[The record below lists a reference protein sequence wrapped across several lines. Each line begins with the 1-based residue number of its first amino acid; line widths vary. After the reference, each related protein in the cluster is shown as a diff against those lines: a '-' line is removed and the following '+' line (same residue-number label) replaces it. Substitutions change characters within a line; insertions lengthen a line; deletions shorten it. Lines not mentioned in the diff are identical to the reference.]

1 MSAPRSVSSASAR
14 LRRGL
19 ARVHGSATF
28 DAVLAVAL
36 CAVTEAEI
44 AAAGE
49 LGTIGV
55 AAPFFTL
62 TLAWRRRAALQVALV
77 AATALAVVALFAPL
91 EFPSNAAFLA
101 MFAVTYSAGAHLPRR
116 RALAALGAVLAAVA
130 FEEIV
135 QGGGDLLFAAIVFTV
150 PWLIGRG
157 VRAQREQ
164 ERAITDAVM
173 RLERERERNAELAV
187 ASERL
192 RMARELH
199 DTIAGL
205 LNLVVVQA
213 AVAEQ
218 CSFERPE
225 AAAAALALVHESGRA
240 ASADLRRMLGVL
252 RSQSGGAAVVP
263 APRLDGVD
271 DLVARTRATGIDA
284 KLTVTGSR
292 GAIPAGLD
300 LAAYRIV
307 QEALSNVVRH
317 AAGARAD
324 VHVGYGHD
332 AVEIEVSNTGGAGAA
347 ADSGGHGLIG
357 MRERAAIF
365 GGDLEAA
372 PTLDGGFAVRARL
385 PLEGASA

>member
-1 MSAPRSVSSASAR
+1 MSAARSMSVASTR

-19 ARVHGSATF
+19 ARVHDSAAF
-28 DAVLAVAL
+28 DVALAVGL
-36 CAVTEAEI
+36 CAVAETEI

-62 TLAWRRRAALQVALV
+62 TLAWRRRAALHVALV
-77 AATALAVVALFAPL
+77 AATALAVVALFASL
-91 EFPSNAAFLA
+91 EFPSIAAFAA
-101 MFAVTYSAGAHLPRR
+101 MFAVTYSAGAHLPTSRAMV
-116 RALAALGAVLAAVA
+116 ALAAVLAAVV
-130 FEEIV
+130 FEEVV
-135 QGGGDLLFAAIVFTV
+135 QGGGDLHFAAIVFTV

-164 ERAITDAVM
+164 ERAIAEAVA
-173 RLERERERNAELAV
+173 RLERERDRNAGLAI
-187 ASERL
+187 AAERL

-218 CSFERPE
+218 CSVEQPAE
-225 AAAAALALVHESGRA
+225 AAAALALVHESGRA

-252 RSQSGGAAVVP
+252 RSSHDGAAVAP
-263 APRLDGVD
+263 APRLDAVD
-271 DLVARTRATGIDA
+271 ELVARARAAGADV
-284 KLTVTGSR
+284 KLTITGSR
-292 GAIPAGLD
+292 PELPAGVD

-307 QEALSNVVRH
+307 QEALSNVVKH
-317 AAGARAD
+317 AAGARAG
-324 VHVGYGHD
+324 VHVRYGAD
-332 AVEIEVSNTGGAGAA
+332 AVEIEVRDAGGTGTA

-357 MRERAAIF
+357 MRERTAIF
-365 GGDLEAA
+365 GGDLKAA
-372 PTLDGGFAVRARL
+372 RTPDGGFAVRARL
-385 PLEGASA
+385 PLEGAPV